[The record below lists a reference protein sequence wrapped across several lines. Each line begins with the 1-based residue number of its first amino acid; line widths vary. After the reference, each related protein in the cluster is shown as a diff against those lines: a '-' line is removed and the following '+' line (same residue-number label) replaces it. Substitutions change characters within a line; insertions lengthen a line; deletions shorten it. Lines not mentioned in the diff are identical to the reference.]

1 MGFIGKF
8 LVFGAGLAL
17 LVGAGIGGLW
27 YKLSQPAPIPKLEL
41 QYWGPGKAKA
51 DDITIKPFKIN
62 VSNEV
67 LEDLRDRLDLIP
79 PLTPPLEGANFRY
92 GFNSDYLQKVVQ
104 FWQNEY
110 DWRSRETFLNS
121 LPQFSTQIQTKI
133 NEIRILEK
141 TFAISINEKIE
152 KRTVLIPKTI
162 EERYNTVQI
171 YLYSM
176 PKTANETIPET
187 SGKPIRKQL
196 PWWNE
201 DCKNTHKLRRCS
213 CTSSTPK
220 PHEAAGV
227 RVLPLAAAA
236 RLAGSVR
243 EFYELHPAADGG
255 RGRARASC
263 SRWWRRRCR
272 ASLPASRAP
281 SRAWAPRRWAFSSS
295 KCVSGFKSFTH
306 SVSIETFKK
315 YRFCLPFFSLNLQ
328 TILMF

>member
-281 SRAWAPRRWAFSSS
+281 SRAWAPRRWAFSS
-295 KCVSGFKSFTH
+295 V
-306 SVSIETFKK
+306 
-315 YRFCLPFFSLNLQ
+315 R
-328 TILMF
+328 